1 MKQIIA
7 SVFQHITSYAWK

>member
-7 SVFQHITSYAWK
+7 SVRKIIWNKL